1 MGGRVRVVLLG
12 SCAER
17 LEAMSRGRPKV
28 SANTYSRD
36 KRLSEKYPTLPEM
49 SDEVAWLCQWPQT
62 EADEAKCDAEIA
74 RVSRAIRT
82 TCRHHHPL
90 TQEPYEIPLIAMAD
104 VMEGATRRGAI
115 R

>member
-1 MGGRVRVVLLG
+1 
-12 SCAER
+12 
-17 LEAMSRGRPKV
+17 MSRGRPKV

-36 KRLSEKYPTLPEM
+36 KRLTEKYPDLPEM
-49 SDEVAWLCQWPQT
+49 SDEVAWLCQLPQT
-62 EADEAKCDAEIA
+62 DADEATCSAEIA

-82 TCRHHHPL
+82 TCKHHHESLAP
-90 TQEPYEIPLIAMAD
+90 EPYEIPTIAMAD